1 MLHRSTEA
9 GPVVR
14 KALMGVG
21 REGGEDK
28 GPHEQHRHL
37 SQALCAGVLRE
48 GFLEEVAL
56 VPGLRHR
63 SELDKGKGGA
73 AG

>member
-1 MLHRSTEA
+1 MLHGSTEA
-9 GPVVR
+9 GRVVR
-14 KALMGVG
+14 KALMGVA
-21 REGGEDK
+21 GGDK
-28 GPHEQHRHL
+28 GPHEQHRRL
-37 SQALCAGVLRE
+37 SQTLCAGVLRE